1 MLFPSPRAKESKKKK
16 KTLRDFA
23 RGGSREKGREIR
35 DARCEEVQ
43 QEAASKTPSS
53 VVDANAAATAA
64 VLSLKNSEK
73 TESNYKS

>member
-1 MLFPSPRAKESKKKK
+1 MLFPSAKERKKVK

-23 RGGSREKGREIR
+23 GGGSREKGREIR

-43 QEAASKTPSS
+43 GAASKTPSS
-53 VVDANAAATAA
+53 VVDAIAATTAA